1 MRSLSE
7 MVCGVATTIFNP
19 EKPGRLTG
27 VMRRTGEGHVE
38 VDNSQGNGGSSKRG
52 RASTRGRCRWN
63 ARSAISTAIGALAS
77 EKDAI
82 YVKNFIDYEVSSIN
96 VKHVDVRRFT

>member
-7 MVCGVATTIFNP
+7 MVCGVATTMYNP
-19 EKPGRLTG
+19 EKPGRLIG
-27 VMRRTGEGHVE
+27 VMRRSGEGHVE
-38 VDNSQGNGGSSKRG
+38 VDNSQANCGSSKRG

-63 ARSAISTAIGALAS
+63 TRSAISTAFGALAS
-77 EKDAI
+77 DKDAT

-96 VKHVDVRRFT
+96 VKHVDVQ